1 MNIDRIGKFRTD
13 LDNRHYFIPIRL
25 LDDYDYMIA
34 NISLLEFYDNE
45 FESSLTVF
53 NEQFSKYKLVF
64 PPEQYLCQ
72 LVVDAI

>member
-13 LDNRHYFIPIRL
+13 LDNRHYFIPVRL
-25 LDDYDYMIA
+25 ISEYDNMIT

-45 FESSLTVF
+45 FERSLTVF
-53 NEQFSKYKLVF
+53 HKRFSKYKLDF